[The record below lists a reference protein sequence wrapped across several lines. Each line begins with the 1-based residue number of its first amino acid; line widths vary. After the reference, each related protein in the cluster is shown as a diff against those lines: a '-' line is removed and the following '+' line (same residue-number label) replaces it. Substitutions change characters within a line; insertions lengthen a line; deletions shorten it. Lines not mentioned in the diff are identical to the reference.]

1 MHFGFKMV
9 HLQVCCG
16 HFYGLLRGFLFKK
29 PPLIH
34 TLQAQNGC

>member
-16 HFYGLLRGFLFKK
+16 HFYGL
-29 PPLIH
+29 
-34 TLQAQNGC
+34 